1 MNKKLVAV
9 GFLLCL
15 ACFVVIQTARA
26 QTVTPGVKAGDDFT
40 FTTFSY
46 WTSSSALD
54 SIPQDL
60 ITANQ
65 TTSIDVRISSAN
77 DTYITTFTASYFTS
91 GAPQAARG
99 TVNIQT
105 GNITD
110 GGFAA
115 IIGANLN
122 QGDLI
127 HPLGTDA
134 ITIND
139 TVTMNG
145 RPTNEIIINL
155 YNSTNG
161 VTLSDDRFFDQ
172 ATGMLVQETQK
183 SVDDGTV
190 SGDAST
196 SSLTLQLKYSPWNPE
211 PVVTTP
217 EFPPALALSIIVGA
231 TTLVVIGLKKKHL
244 ILTPV
249 VKA

>member
-1 MNKKLVAV
+1 
-9 GFLLCL
+9 
-15 ACFVVIQTARA
+15 
-26 QTVTPGVKAGDDFT
+26 
-40 FTTFSY
+40 
-46 WTSSSALD
+46 
-54 SIPQDL
+54 
-60 ITANQ
+60 
-65 TTSIDVRISSAN
+65 
-77 DTYITTFTASYFTS
+77 
-91 GAPQAARG
+91 
-99 TVNIQT
+99 
-105 GNITD
+105 
-110 GGFAA
+110 
-115 IIGANLN
+115 
-122 QGDLI
+122 
-127 HPLGTDA
+127 
-134 ITIND
+134 
-139 TVTMNG
+139 MNG